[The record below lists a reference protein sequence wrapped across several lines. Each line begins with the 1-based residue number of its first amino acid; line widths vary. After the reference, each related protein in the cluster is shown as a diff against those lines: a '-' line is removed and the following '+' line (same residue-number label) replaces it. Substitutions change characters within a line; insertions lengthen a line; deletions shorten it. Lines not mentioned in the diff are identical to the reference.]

1 MQIREMVKDFIQ
13 QISDARKAA
22 FDKGIITT
30 KYEIKGITTKKLD
43 DFAKSLVKI
52 GADFYELPRENYE
65 EIVLSGFYIAHS
77 NFPMEDKMTMLRR
90 FLPFIDNWGA
100 CDAVVSR
107 LKGFESEK
115 EFFYSLLKSDEPF
128 KIRFGI
134 VWLLKFQLKSN
145 LKRVIIEIDKVQNS
159 DYYVEMAKAWCYAEA
174 FIYNYDYMYNF
185 LQKLDNAYVR
195 NKTVQKVCDSFR
207 ISEEEK
213 NKLKKLRIKEKKIK

>member
-77 NFPMEDKMTMLRR
+77 NFPMEEKMTMLRR

-128 KIRFGI
+128 MIRFGI

-145 LKRVIIEIDKVQNS
+145 LKG
-159 DYYVEMAKAWCYAEA
+159 
-174 FIYNYDYMYNF
+174 
-185 LQKLDNAYVR
+185 L
-195 NKTVQKVCDSFR
+195 
-207 ISEEEK
+207 
-213 NKLKKLRIKEKKIK
+213 